1 MNIVIM
7 GPPGAGKGTQADFI
21 KAAYKIPHI
30 STGDMFREAVKNATE
45 LGLEAKGYME
55 AGKLVPDEVTIGII
69 KERLGQDDCREGFML
84 DGFPRTT
91 PQAEALDQ
99 VLAEMG
105 RKIEVVLNIFVPR
118 EVLLER
124 ILNRVTCNNCKTIY
138 NLRFLDDHKTCT
150 RCGGELGYRSDD
162 RGEIARTRLEVY
174 LEQTMPLLQYYQE
187 RQVLNSVDGNREPA
201 EVFEEIREIL
211 EKI

>member
-1 MNIVIM
+1 MNLVIM

-69 KERLGQDDCREGFML
+69 KERLGQDDCQEGFML

-99 VLAEMG
+99 VLAGMG

-138 NLRFLDDHKTCT
+138 NLRFLDDHETCA

-187 RQVLNSVDGNREPA
+187 RQVLNSVDGNREAP

>member
-1 MNIVIM
+1 MNLVIM

-69 KERLGQDDCREGFML
+69 KERLGEDDCQEGFML

-138 NLRFLDDHKTCT
+138 NLRFLDDHETCA

-187 RQVLNSVDGNREPA
+187 RQVLNSVDGNREAP

>member
-1 MNIVIM
+1 MNLVIM

-69 KERLGQDDCREGFML
+69 KERLGQDDCQEGFML

-99 VLAEMG
+99 VLAGMG

-138 NLRFLDDHKTCT
+138 NLRFLDDHETCAK
-150 RCGGELGYRSDD
+150 CGGELGYRSDD
-162 RGEIARTRLEVY
+162 RGEIAKTRLEVY

-187 RQVLNSVDGNREPA
+187 RQVLNSVDGNREAP

>member
-1 MNIVIM
+1 MNLVIM

-69 KERLGQDDCREGFML
+69 KERLGQDDCQKGFML

>member
-1 MNIVIM
+1 MNLVIM

-21 KAAYKIPHI
+21 KAAYSIPHI

-69 KERLGQDDCREGFML
+69 KERLGEDDCQEGFML

-91 PQAEALDQ
+91 PQAEALYQ
-99 VLAEMG
+99 VLAEIG

-138 NLRFLDDHKTCT
+138 NLRFLDDHETCA

-162 RGEIARTRLEVY
+162 RGEIARTRMEVY
-174 LEQTMPLLQYYQE
+174 LEQTMPHLQYYQE
-187 RQVLNSVDGNREPA
+187 RQDLKSVDGNREAP
-201 EVFEEIREIL
+201 EVYEEIREIL

>member
-1 MNIVIM
+1 MNLVIM

-69 KERLGQDDCREGFML
+69 KERLGQDDCQEGFML

-138 NLRFLDDHKTCT
+138 NLRFLDDHETCAK
-150 RCGGELGYRSDD
+150 CGGELGYRSDD
-162 RGEIARTRLEVY
+162 RGEIAKTRLEVY

-187 RQVLNSVDGNREPA
+187 RQVLNSVDGNREAP

>member
-1 MNIVIM
+1 MNLVIM

-69 KERLGQDDCREGFML
+69 KERLGEDDCREGFML

-91 PQAEALDQ
+91 PQAETLDQ
-99 VLAEMG
+99 VLAGMG

-138 NLRFLDDHKTCT
+138 NLRFLDDHETCAK
-150 RCGGELGYRSDD
+150 CGGELGYRSDD
-162 RGEIARTRLEVY
+162 RGEIAKTRLEVY

-187 RQVLNSVDGNREPA
+187 RQVLNSVDGNREAP

>member
-1 MNIVIM
+1 MNLVIM
-7 GPPGAGKGTQADFI
+7 GPPGDGKGTQADFI
-21 KAAYKIPHI
+21 KAAYKNPHI

-69 KERLGQDDCREGFML
+69 KERLGQDDCQEGFML

-99 VLAEMG
+99 VLAGMG

-138 NLRFLDDHKTCT
+138 NLRFLDDHETCAK
-150 RCGGELGYRSDD
+150 CGGELGYRSDD
-162 RGEIARTRLEVY
+162 RGEIAKTRLEVY

-187 RQVLNSVDGNREPA
+187 RQVLNSVDGNREAP

>member
-1 MNIVIM
+1 MNLVIM

-69 KERLGQDDCREGFML
+69 KERLGQDDCQEGFML

-138 NLRFLDDHKTCT
+138 NLRFLDDHETCAK
-150 RCGGELGYRSDD
+150 CGGELGYRSDD
-162 RGEIARTRLEVY
+162 RGEIAKTRLEVY

-187 RQVLNSVDGNREPA
+187 RQVLNSVDGNREAP
-201 EVFEEIREIL
+201 EVFEEITVIL